1 MAVLTVK
8 PKEWES
14 YQRILPPGFIPI
26 ETKDAVAHPN
36 ILKGARTFIDTN
48 VRLNKPIGY
57 RENKTIDGRAVVFTI
72 EPHYHEPNGPTKPWG
87 WHKGCS
93 VSVEAPH
100 FTYGPPPPPGMHGDE
115 MGAETVPANV
125 KKGAIVAAPAVVG
138 LFLGGPV
145 GALIGAGLGAAWNHF
160 KK

>member
-14 YQRILPPGFIPI
+14 YQRILPAGFIPI

-36 ILKGARTFIDTN
+36 ILKGARVFIDTN
-48 VRLNKPIGY
+48 VRANKPIGY
-57 RENKTIDGRAVVFTI
+57 RENKSIDGRAVVFTI

-100 FTYGPPPPPGMHGDE
+100 YSYGPQQPGVHGEDD
-115 MGAETVPANV
+115 MGAEIPANV
-125 KKGAIVAAPAVVG
+125 KKGAVVAAPAVVG
-138 LFLGGPV
+138 FFMAGP
-145 GALIGAGLGAAWNHF
+145 IGAIIGAAGGIVWNHF